1 MGYKLLSKEINNLFE
16 ELKKEY
22 KIYAPKRFTK
32 QGRYS
37 DTDII
42 RYDEVNSF
50 EEIIYK
56 EKSTYPAKEIITPIN
71 QTLYFFTEDEFRE
84 SKNPYGDKKILIF
97 ARPCDI
103 NAQKRQDKIYL
114 ENGGF
119 EDVFYKRIR
128 EKVKFV
134 CMECVEGFDTC
145 FCTVMNSN
153 KTDDYSLAIR
163 FSENSALFNIN
174 DDEFDKYFTK
184 CTEEEFEL
192 KFIEKNMAEVNLPEI
207 ESKEVLNK
215 LKEHAMWK
223 EYDKRCI
230 QCGSCTVACPT
241 CSCYTTRDIIYN
253 ENANVGERKRVQAS
267 CHIDGFDEMAGG
279 HKFRITAG
287 DKMRYKVLHKI
298 HDYKEKFGDTHM
310 CVGCGRCT
318 DRCPE
323 NISITATINKVEK
336 AVKEIVGG
344 ESNE

>member
-1 MGYKLLSKEINNLFE
+1 MGYKLLSNEINNLFE

-22 KIYAPKRFTK
+22 KIYAPKRFSK

-42 RYDEVNSF
+42 KYDEISSF
-50 EEIIYK
+50 EEIVYDK
-56 EKSTYPAKEIITPIN
+56 KSTYPAKEIITPIN

-84 SKNPYGDKKILIF
+84 SKNPHGDKKILIF

-119 EDVFYKRIR
+119 EDIFYKRIR

-145 FCTVMNSN
+145 FCTIMDSN
-153 KTDDYSLAIR
+153 KTDDYSLAVR
-163 FSENSALFNIN
+163 FDENSALFNVN
-174 DDEFDKYFTK
+174 DDEFDKYFTDSTK
-184 CTEEEFEL
+184 EEFEL

-215 LKEHAMWK
+215 LKEHSVWR

-279 HKFRITAG
+279 HKFRTTAG

-298 HDYKEKFGDTHM
+298 HDYKEQFGDSHM
-310 CVGCGRCT
+310 CVGCGRC
-318 DRCPE
+318 DDVCPQY
-323 NISITATINKVEK
+323 ISISTAMNKVTEF
-336 AVKEIVGG
+336 VKGKQG
-344 ESNE
+344 EE

>member
-1 MGYKLLSKEINNLFE
+1 MGFKLGSKEVDSLFE
-16 ELKKEY
+16 SLRKEY
-22 KIYAPKRFTK
+22 RIYAPKRFEK

-42 RYDEVNSF
+42 RYAEVSSF
-50 EEIIYK
+50 NEIVYD
-56 EKSTYPAKEIITPIN
+56 EKSTYPAKEVITPIT
-71 QTLYFFTEDEFRE
+71 QTLYYFTEDEFRE

-97 ARPCDI
+97 ARACDI

-119 EDVFYKRIR
+119 EDIFYKRVR
-128 EKVKFV
+128 DKVKFV
-134 CMECVEGFDTC
+134 CLECSESFDTC
-145 FCTVMNSN
+145 FCVDMKSN
-153 KTDDYSLAIR
+153 KTDDYGLAVR
-163 FSENSALFNIN
+163 FSDDLILFNVN
-174 DDEFDKYFTK
+174 DKEFDEYFKGCNEEDFTLEFV
-184 CTEEEFEL
+184 TENKAKVCL
-192 KFIEKNMAEVNLPEI
+192 PNIEN
-207 ESKEVLNK
+207 KEVIAK
-215 LKEHAMWK
+215 LKNHPMWK

-241 CSCYTTRDIIYN
+241 CSCFTTKDIVYN
-253 ENANVGERKRVQAS
+253 ENSNVGERRRVTAS

-298 HDYKEKFGDTHM
+298 HDYKMQFEDFNM

-323 NISITATINKVEK
+323 NISITATINKVND
-336 AVKEIVGG
+336 AVNEIARGDK
-344 ESNE
+344 

>member
-1 MGYKLLSKEINNLFE
+1 M
-16 ELKKEY
+16 
-22 KIYAPKRFTK
+22 
-32 QGRYS
+32 
-37 DTDII
+37 
-42 RYDEVNSF
+42 
-50 EEIIYK
+50 
-56 EKSTYPAKEIITPIN
+56 
-71 QTLYFFTEDEFRE
+71 
-84 SKNPYGDKKILIF
+84 
-97 ARPCDI
+97 
-103 NAQKRQDKIYL
+103 

-119 EDVFYKRIR
+119 EDAFYKRIR

-134 CMECVEGFDTC
+134 CIECVEGFDTC
-145 FCTVMNSN
+145 FCTTMGSN
-153 KTDDYSLAIR
+153 KTDDYSLAVR
-163 FSENSALFNIN
+163 FDENSALFNIN
-174 DDEFDKYFTK
+174 DNEFDKYFTDCAK
-184 CTEEEFEL
+184 EEFEL

-215 LKEHAMWK
+215 LKEHSVWK

-279 HKFRITAG
+279 HRFRTNAS
-287 DKMRYKVLHKI
+287 DKMRYKILHKI
-298 HDYKEKFGDTHM
+298 HDYKEQFGDNHM

-323 NISITATINKVEK
+323 HISITATINKVDK

-344 ESNE
+344 KN